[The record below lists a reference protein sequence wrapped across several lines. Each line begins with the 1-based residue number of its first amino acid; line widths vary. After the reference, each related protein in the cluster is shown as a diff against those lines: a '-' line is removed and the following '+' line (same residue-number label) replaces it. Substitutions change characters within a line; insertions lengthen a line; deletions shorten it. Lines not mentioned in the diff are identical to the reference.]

1 MEIGGFQKTVLFVA
15 IGILSVSLF
24 WIAVLLMKE
33 KRKKVF
39 PNEIGDCPDYFAM
52 GPDGCG
58 TVKTYAQLGGTKP
71 GRSGTGP
78 GSFDDIQCTAP
89 GKAFKTTAKY
99 TGSNGRVEKCKWAKG
114 CGLTWD
120 GISNQNLC

>member
-52 GPDGCG
+52 GPEGCK
-58 TVKTYAQLGGTKP
+58 TSKTYAELGGTK
-71 GRSGTGP
+71 SGDAQYDEE
-78 GSFDDIQCTAP
+78 SCTSP
-89 GKAFKTTAKY
+89 GKIFQTLPKY
-99 TGSNGRVEKCKWAKG
+99 NGSNGRVEKCKWAKA

>member
-1 MEIGGFQKTVLFVA
+1 MELGGFQKTVLLVA
-15 IGILSVSLF
+15 IGILSISLF
-24 WIAVLLMKE
+24 GIAVLLMKE

-52 GPDGCG
+52 GPDGCK

-71 GRSGTGP
+71 GDTGTGP
-78 GSFDDIQCTAP
+78 SGCTNP
-89 GKAFKTTAKY
+89 GKIFQTDAKY
-99 TGSNGRVEKCKWAKG
+99 SGSKGRVEKCKWAKG

>member
-24 WIAVLLMKE
+24 WIAILLMKE

-39 PNEIGDCPDYFAM
+39 PNEIGDCPDYFEM
-52 GPDGCG
+52 LSGGCSS
-58 TVKTYAQLGGTKP
+58 VKSYAELGGTK
-71 GRSGTGP
+71 GE
-78 GSFDDIQCTAP
+78 TAP
-89 GKAFKTTAKY
+89 TRDGKSCTSPGKIFKTDSKY

>member
-1 MEIGGFQKTVLFVA
+1 MEIGGFQKTVLLVA
-15 IGILSVSLF
+15 IGVLSVSLF
-24 WIAVLLMKE
+24 GIAILLMKE

-39 PNEIGDCPDYFAM
+39 PNEIGDCPDYFNQSLNQT
-52 GPDGCG
+52 GCE
-58 TVKTYAQLGGTKP
+58 TSKTYKELGGTKSEP
-71 GRSGTGP
+71 PTI
-78 GSFDDIQCTAP
+78 D
-89 GKAFKTTAKY
+89 GKACTNPGNIFITKSKF